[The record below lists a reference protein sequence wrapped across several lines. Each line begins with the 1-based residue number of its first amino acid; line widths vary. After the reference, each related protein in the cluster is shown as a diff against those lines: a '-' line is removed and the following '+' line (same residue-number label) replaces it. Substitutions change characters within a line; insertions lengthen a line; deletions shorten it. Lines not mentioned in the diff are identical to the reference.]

1 MLPMSCE
8 GISGF
13 TRAYSGL
20 FGDTDAVV
28 DIHVD
33 GSLHVGKNHARC
45 YAVCDETF
53 LPEGNIE
60 SYVRDESLPPAASQL
75 YHPLMEQL
83 GHVPSLQPH
92 RQPGHLFRGKRE
104 AALPDLHAT

>member
-1 MLPMSCE
+1 MEKAYVSSPLAYKEHLHREDYRKLEAFLEVVDNAVSILQNMRGNSVLPMSCE

-45 YAVCDETF
+45 YAVCDEI
-53 LPEGNIE
+53 G
-60 SYVRDESLPPAASQL
+60 RA
-75 YHPLMEQL
+75 
-83 GHVPSLQPH
+83 HV
-92 RQPGHLFRGKRE
+92 
-104 AALPDLHAT
+104 

>member
-1 MLPMSCE
+1 MSILQNMRGNSVLPMSCE

-75 YHPLMEQL
+75 YHP
-83 GHVPSLQPH
+83 
-92 RQPGHLFRGKRE
+92 
-104 AALPDLHAT
+104 